1 MKFLALAAIAI
12 VAAQD
17 EETTE
22 EAAVECAETECPVT
36 GDDGTTVCTAQEEV
50 DASEGTIVCDA
61 EETAGDAEAEAEGS
75 STLFASVAAVAVAAT
90 MMY

>member
-17 EETTE
+17 EEVTE
-22 EAAVECAETECPVT
+22 EAAVECAEEECPVT
-36 GDDGTTVCTAQEEV
+36 GDDGVTACTAQSDV
-50 DASEGTIVCDA
+50 DASEGAIVCDA
-61 EETAGDAEAEAEGS
+61 AEEEAAVEEEGS
-75 STLFASVAAVAVAAT
+75 NALFASVSAVAVAAT